1 MFGGF
6 FKIPRKPSEPQKP
19 LGVINPETAANSAQK
34 PLGVVETAPQVPRAR
49 QGPLGVVPSP
59 GQVSF
64 PSDAPGS
71 LPGGHL
77 KASQV
82 EAEWTGIMHGWSGYA
97 KASRELLKR
106 ASVFAKIAISST
118 APWDPKEPSEEIQ
131 ALYRFHR
138 SLQVTPKAPRITF
151 LPPERWTQDGYRVI
165 YTMME
170 TEKVHK
176 DMIAL
181 MNERFDE
188 CWVPTKW
195 NAGTFERSGLK
206 IPIFVMPLGVDPG
219 IYSPSVQPALP
230 KAMLMTGKD
239 AGRYELPK
247 GFLFISIFQ
256 PTFRKGYDVLVKT
269 FEETFKNDPEAGL
282 ILGTTAYSLP
292 PDEFPWKSMKSR
304 IWALNTTY
312 TEKQLATIYKAC
324 KVYVTASRGEGWNM
338 PAQEA
343 AAVGLPVI
351 VPRTTVHPELV
362 PDGMGYFFDSDSKRV
377 FSEGRFLSPF
387 FSGIEFHDYQAK
399 SQKQLSE
406 LMKHVKKNYREAQ
419 EKAQKLR
426 AHIITK
432 YTWGMAARKV
442 ADRIR
447 AICAR

>member
-1 MFGGF
+1 MFGGGF

-19 LGVINPETAANSAQK
+19 LGVIFPETVANSAQK
-34 PLGVVETAPQVPRAR
+34 PLGVIEGPVAAPPPR
-49 QGPLGVVPSP
+49 QGPLGVVPIH
-59 GQVSF
+59 GQTF
-64 PSDAPGS
+64 LPPDA
-71 LPGGHL
+71 PGGHL

-82 EAEWTGIMHGWSGYA
+82 EAEWTGIIHGWSGYA
-97 KASRELLKR
+97 KANREILRR
-106 ASVFAKIAISST
+106 ASVFSKIRISDDSH
-118 APWDPKEPSEEIQ
+118 WDPKEPSEEIQ

-151 LPPERWTQDGYRVI
+151 LPPEKKTQAGYRVI

-170 TEKVHK
+170 TEKISK
-176 DMIAL
+176 DMVAL
-181 MNERFDE
+181 MNERWDE

-195 NAGTFERSGLK
+195 NAGTFEQSGLK

-247 GFLFISIFQ
+247 GFLFISVFQ
-256 PTFRKGYDVLVKT
+256 PTFRKGYDVLIKT

-292 PDEFPWKSMKSR
+292 HDEFPWKTMKSK

-312 TEKQLATIYKAC
+312 TEKQLAMIYKAC
-324 KVYVTASRGEGWNM
+324 KVYVTASRGEGWNL
-338 PAQEA
+338 PLCEA

-351 VPRTTVHPELV
+351 VPRTTAHPELV
-362 PDGMGYFFDSDSKRV
+362 PDGMGYFFESDSKRV
-377 FSEGRFLSPF
+377 FPEGRFLSPF
-387 FSGIEFHDYQAK
+387 FSGIEFCDYGQK
-399 SQKQLSE
+399 SQKQLAE
-406 LMKHVKKNYREAQ
+406 LMKHVKKNYKEAQ

-426 AHIITK
+426 AHMVTK
-432 YTWGMAARKV
+432 YTWGMAAKKV
-442 ADRIR
+442 ADRLR
-447 AICAR
+447 EICAH